1 MASVKVLLKTL
12 DFPIAVNLAPSN
24 VAAAILEKGYQS
36 IKSSLDGLA
45 RVDGEKLLKFETDGA
60 VSDMIA
66 HKVKSCEFYAASGGY
81 GYGAYWSD
89 GRVIRVLVEGKFPLD
104 VEEQRRFW
112 PRLNAWSHG
121 GKQLYSDAEL
131 KKFEADY
138 PLEPKVYKDF
148 KAIQKDSKALVAFLD
163 WARRK
168 GGKQAKARDAYYDAF
183 TGNRG
188 YKDNDPVVVAAV
200 KLLDEALKEYYK
212 SF

>member
-45 RVDGEKLLKFETDGA
+45 RVNGEKLLKFETDGA

-138 PLEPKVYKDF
+138 PLKPKVYKDF

-168 GGKQAKARDAYYDAF
+168 GGKPAKARDAYYDAF
-183 TGNRG
+183 TGT
-188 YKDNDPVVVAAV
+188 
-200 KLLDEALKEYYK
+200 EATRTTIRW
-212 SF
+212 SWRR